1 MRKPIRLTPT
11 SFAVLA
17 LVEHLGEATPYDL
30 KQALERSVE
39 NFWHVPHTTFYAEPD
54 RLATGGYLTL
64 RQEPGGR
71 RRKLYRLTDAGRA
84 ALREWAHSPDTSPP
98 QLRDEGV
105 LKVFAGADPV
115 AIFAARRGWHEAKLA
130 ELEGY
135 LEGLAGEDASAQAM
149 RATLLA
155 GLAYHRMT
163 LQAIDQFLAGVDA
176 EADANANANANANRQ

>member
-1 MRKPIRLTPT
+1 MTDKPARLTPT

-17 LVEHLGEATPYDL
+17 LLDHLGEATPYDL

-54 RLATGGYLTL
+54 RLAKGGYLTL
-64 RQEPGGR
+64 RQESAGR
-71 RRKLYRLTDAGRA
+71 RRKLYSLTDTGRD
-84 ALREWAHSPDTSPP
+84 ALRKWAHSPDTAPP

-115 AIFAARRGWHEAKLA
+115 AIFAARRGWHLAKLA

-135 LEGLAGEDASAQAM
+135 LDSLAGEDSSPQSS
-149 RATLLA
+149 RATLMA

-163 LQAIDQFLAGVDA
+163 LQAIDQFLGSVDA
-176 EADANANANANANRQ
+176 GARASRP